1 MCLKYYN
8 IFIQSSV
15 PLIHAMKWCYIL
27 PTNPNQDLYY
37 MYIHCLILSFNH
49 PNIIYQLVVCWYW
62 FTKHGTNWKVPSG
75 WTFTSLPFT
84 VCYWQ
89 GIKGW
94 IWQQEKKIPR
104 HWIFLRKKSSVIT
117 RWCILGLEFLGIG
130 RCIHVKCPWDL
141 RRQSNLSLICLIYL
155 KSFCLWLFDNTS
167 LWF

>member
-117 RWCILGLEFLGIG
+117 CWYILGLEFLGIG
-130 RCIHVKCPWDL
+130 RCIHVKCPW
-141 RRQSNLSLICLIYL
+141 NLE
-155 KSFCLWLFDNTS
+155 TS
-167 LWF
+167 I